1 MSELK
6 IYSTLKDWWPFIL
19 SVESRQE
26 EGLLF
31 HRLFQEL
38 SASPPRTLLEL
49 GCGGGGTAS
58 YFKPDL
64 ALTLT
69 DISPEMLEVSRTVNP
84 ESEHILGDM
93 RTLRLDR
100 TFDVV
105 YIHDAIMYMTT
116 EDDLRQA
123 ITTATVHCR
132 PGGLLLIYPDYIREN
147 FVEGCDIA
155 SKGHDEPGRGLRVME
170 WHFDPDHGDTHYEVH
185 FAIMLR
191 RGNDVEVVHDHHR
204 FGLFPRDTWLRL
216 LDEAGFEASLREDRL
231 IFVGHKRPL

>member
-1 MSELK
+1 VSELK

-31 HRLFQEL
+31 RRLFQEL
-38 SASPPRTLLEL
+38 SDSPPRMLLEL

-69 DISPEMLEVSRTVNP
+69 DILPEMLEVSRKLNP
-84 ESEHILGDM
+84 ESDHILGDM

-132 PGGLLLIYPDYIREN
+132 PGGLLVIYPDYIREN
-147 FVEGCDIA
+147 FVEGCDINSEA
-155 SKGHDEPGRGLRVME
+155 HDEPRRGLGFME
-170 WHFDPDHGDTHYEVH
+170 WYFDPDHGDTHYEVH

-216 LDEAGFEASLREDRL
+216 LDEAGFEASLREDHL
-231 IFVGHKRPL
+231 IFIGHKRPL